1 MVFLSQIVPEVL
13 ALGMQILSME
23 VSMKKGKKD
32 RKIAQPVRIKNKD
45 NELEI
50 KDHLHSILDKKIIDK
65 KSK

>member
-1 MVFLSQIVPEVL
+1 MSQIVPNAL
-13 ALGMQILSME
+13 AFEMQIHTME

-32 RKIAQPVRIKNKD
+32 KKIAQPVRIKNKD
-45 NELEI
+45 NELEM